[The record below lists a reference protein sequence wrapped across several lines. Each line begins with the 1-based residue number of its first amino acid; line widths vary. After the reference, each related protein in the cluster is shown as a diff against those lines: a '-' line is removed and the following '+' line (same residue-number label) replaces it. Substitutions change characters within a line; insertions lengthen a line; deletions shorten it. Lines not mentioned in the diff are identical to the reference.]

1 MITTTRASRA
11 VRLALVPLLLGMAGC
26 AGGQDVTPRSI
37 REARRLWDRAGIRD
51 YDLEW
56 TSTGLRS
63 SHYRVSVRNGR
74 VESVESIYQGKT
86 YPVRTAEP
94 KYYGIDGLFLTIED
108 ELAQLQTATPFGHA
122 KGTKAVLRFTPDP
135 QLGYPRSYRRDV
147 LGTPQVLAIDVT
159 RFAPRPAAGS

>member
-1 MITTTRASRA
+1 MMPTTRPAGA
-11 VRLALVPLLLGMAGC
+11 VRLALLLVLPMLAGC

-37 REARRLWDRAGIRD
+37 RDARRLWDRAAIRD

-74 VESVESIYQGKT
+74 VESIESVYQGNA
-86 YPVRTAEP
+86 YPVRPAEP
-94 KYYGIDGLFLTIED
+94 KYYGIDGLFLTIEA
-108 ELAQLQTATPFGHA
+108 ELAQLQTNTPFGQP

-135 QLGYPRSYRRDV
+135 QFGYPRSYRRDV
-147 LGTPQVLAIDVT
+147 LGTPQVLALDVI
-159 RFAPRPAAGS
+159 RFTPRPGGGS

>member
-1 MITTTRASRA
+1 MMPTTRPAGA
-11 VRLALVPLLLGMAGC
+11 VRLALLLVLPMLAGC

-37 REARRLWDRAGIRD
+37 RDARRLWDRAGIRD

-63 SHYRVSVRNGR
+63 SHYRVSVRNAR
-74 VESVESIYQGKT
+74 VESIESIYQGKA
-86 YPVRTAEP
+86 YPVRPARPE
-94 KYYGIDGLFLTIED
+94 YYGIDGLFLTIEE
-108 ELAQLQTATPFGHA
+108 ELAQLQTATPFGQA

-147 LGTPQVLAIDVT
+147 LGTPQVLALDVT
-159 RFAPRPAAGS
+159 RFAPRPGGGS